1 MFLSEANSGGRDTF
15 RPPAQLIALCGY
27 SLLVTMSFS
36 PSKNALVFFAVH
48 MAAACLVSGGA
59 LAEDVGRATTQI
71 TANYGVY
78 WAGLNFGDVRLVIT
92 IQNSEY
98 EMKGDGRFSVMGG
111 LIYEWSGDTTSSGQ
125 IGKSGPRPS
134 LYTLSYSGGDK
145 RGDVRISFFGTLF
158 QASRPRQT
166 SDLTPRT
173 FPSQE
178 SSFAACSIL

>member
-1 MFLSEANSGGRDTF
+1 
-15 RPPAQLIALCGY
+15 
-27 SLLVTMSFS
+27 
-36 PSKNALVFFAVH
+36 VFFAVH

-78 WAGLNFGDVRLVIT
+78 WAGLNFGHVRLVIT

-111 LIYEWSGDTTSSGQ
+111 LIYEWSGETTSSGQ
-125 IGKSGPRPS
+125 IGKSCPRPS
-134 LYTLSYSGGDK
+134 LYTLNYSGGDK
-145 RGDVRISFFGTLF
+145 RGDVRIGTLF

-166 SDLTPRT
+166 TDLTPRT

>member
-1 MFLSEANSGGRDTF
+1 
-15 RPPAQLIALCGY
+15 
-27 SLLVTMSFS
+27 MSFS

-166 SDLTPRT
+166 TDLTPRT

>member
-1 MFLSEANSGGRDTF
+1 
-15 RPPAQLIALCGY
+15 
-27 SLLVTMSFS
+27 MSFS

-125 IGKSGPRPS
+125 IGKSGPRHS
-134 LYTLSYSGGDK
+134 LYTLAIRVVINAQMCAFHSLEA
-145 RGDVRISFFGTLF
+145 LF
-158 QASRPRQT
+158 QAS
-166 SDLTPRT
+166 
-173 FPSQE
+173 
-178 SSFAACSIL
+178 SSRGCEREA